1 MPLPVPIK
9 SIPFNKCW
17 KKKVAYILR
26 IFEFFKLFFP
36 LTMLDS
42 SPCYSTHC
50 LITEHELVIASCLVG
65 WRGGRGHFTDS
76 DKLLW
81 NDRSLVFS
89 WVCETFLTASSHHQH
104 ECKSSLISHRTL
116 QISLKTSVECTEPTV
131 FLTLLSK
138 TWRLTTGQFGVWC
151 QHAHQPFSR
160 ALWKWRW
167 FLVLFMSS

>member
-1 MPLPVPIK
+1 ML
-9 SIPFNKCW
+9 SGGG
-17 KKKVAYILR
+17 VA
-26 IFEFFKLFFP
+26 
-36 LTMLDS
+36 
-42 SPCYSTHC
+42 
-50 LITEHELVIASCLVG
+50 
-65 WRGGRGHFTDS
+65 GGGHFTDS

-138 TWRLTTGQFGVWC
+138 T
-151 QHAHQPFSR
+151 
-160 ALWKWRW
+160 
-167 FLVLFMSS
+167 